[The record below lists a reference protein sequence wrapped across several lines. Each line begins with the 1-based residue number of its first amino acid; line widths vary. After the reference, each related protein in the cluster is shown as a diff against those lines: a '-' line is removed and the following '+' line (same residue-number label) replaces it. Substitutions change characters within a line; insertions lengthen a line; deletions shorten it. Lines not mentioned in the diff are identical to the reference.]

1 MTGEIQ
7 EISVTASLT
16 PLPSV
21 LQETED
27 KRKTVG
33 DSRVLWSVLCTGSRW
48 RTPALGLAFYRHCPG
63 ITISFV
69 FECIVYEWNQVG
81 EQNKW
86 EHRRTSCVLESAVPA
101 LSIWIDSHNNRHSNR
116 LSELLNTHAQ
126 CFGVKKKKGLKAI
139 VDGRYLSTTQLFTQ
153 GSRNILEK
161 GLDAFKSERWCL
173 LCMTENCICG
183 TLALHSPE
191 QDLCNDNA
199 SWHRIMDGRNL
210 TNLTSPRWRAIAT
223 DDCQETETSL
233 LQG

>member
-1 MTGEIQ
+1 MGEDNSQICLNIGSTKIRNCSIACLAVLTPMNYKGM
-7 EISVTASLT
+7 EFVGRRFRPLNVCFVLLSPLDHDWWSRLSVTASLT

-33 DSRVLWSVLCTGSRW
+33 DSRALRSVLCAGSRW

-101 LSIWIDSHNNRHSNR
+101 LFIWIDSHNNRHSNR

-126 CFGVKKKKGLKAI
+126 CFGVKKKKTQSNCGWSLPFYNTTLHPRLKKHPGKGA
-139 VDGRYLSTTQLFTQ
+139 GRF
-153 GSRNILEK
+153 
-161 GLDAFKSERWCL
+161 
-173 LCMTENCICG
+173 
-183 TLALHSPE
+183 
-191 QDLCNDNA
+191 
-199 SWHRIMDGRNL
+199 
-210 TNLTSPRWRAIAT
+210 
-223 DDCQETETSL
+223 
-233 LQG
+233 